1 MSLTSVNVL
10 KCRERRKTGG
20 SLIKWFLRGMVKKLE
35 LSDLTL
41 GIMMTS
47 TPLLSIPFQC
57 ALIEL

>member
-1 MSLTSVNVL
+1 MVPQRYGEQL
-10 KCRERRKTGG
+10 
-20 SLIKWFLRGMVKKLE
+20 MVKKLE